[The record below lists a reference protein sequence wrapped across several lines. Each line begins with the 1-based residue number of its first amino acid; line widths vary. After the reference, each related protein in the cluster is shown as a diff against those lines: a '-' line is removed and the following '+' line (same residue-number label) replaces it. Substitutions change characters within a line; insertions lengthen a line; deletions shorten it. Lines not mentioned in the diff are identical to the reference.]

1 VENIR
6 KALKYIKKQWERL
19 EKETQKIIVAVVV
32 YAAIIGV
39 TALLIFG
46 TDKNGEKKP
55 TNGKPVVD
63 ITGKEEQEEEQE
75 DDKNVISKEDQ
86 EAAKVPPVEEGDPYA
101 DIQSQKDKEK
111 GPSAN
116 IKDVI
121 KNAKTDQIT
130 HGIDVSKYQGTI
142 NWKEVKKSGVQ
153 FAMIRVG
160 YRTMVSGE
168 IKEDNYAKKNIQ
180 EATKNGI
187 KVGVYFFSAAVT
199 EKEAIEE
206 AEWVLEFIKGYKIT
220 YPVVYD
226 CEGYKDDSNR
236 HANISEVRRTD
247 NALAFMNKIAEGGYS
262 PMFYSSQSDL
272 EDGYY
277 WETHRISSIYSV
289 WLAYYPSKP
298 YPETEAPKYS
308 GEYAMWQ
315 YTNKG
320 VVPGIGTKVD
330 MNVAYF
336 GFEGTETPEDIPDP
350 TPDVNPEISPT
361 VKPEVTPSV
370 TMQFETKN
378 EQVTAK
384 DQTNLRDKPSQGSDS
399 QVLHT
404 LLNGQV
410 AKRTGIN
417 TATGWS
423 RVEYNGKTYYAVSSF
438 LTTDLNYKK
447 PEEQPS
453 NIKTQF
459 QNVNEQMTA
468 KEKINLRNIPSVT
481 DENSQVVATI
491 TAGQVVTRTGINTD
505 VGWSRVVYN
514 GQTLYCV
521 SSYLKPVTTTEQNET
536 Q

>member
-1 VENIR
+1 
-6 KALKYIKKQWERL
+6 
-19 EKETQKIIVAVVV
+19 
-32 YAAIIGV
+32 
-39 TALLIFG
+39 
-46 TDKNGEKKP
+46 
-55 TNGKPVVD
+55 
-63 ITGKEEQEEEQE
+63 
-75 DDKNVISKEDQ
+75 
-86 EAAKVPPVEEGDPYA
+86 
-101 DIQSQKDKEK
+101 
-111 GPSAN
+111 
-116 IKDVI
+116 
-121 KNAKTDQIT
+121 
-130 HGIDVSKYQGTI
+130 
-142 NWKEVKKSGVQ
+142 
-153 FAMIRVG
+153 
-160 YRTMVSGE
+160 
-168 IKEDNYAKKNIQ
+168 
-180 EATKNGI
+180 
-187 KVGVYFFSAAVT
+187 
-199 EKEAIEE
+199 
-206 AEWVLEFIKGYKIT
+206 
-220 YPVVYD
+220 
-226 CEGYKDDSNR
+226 
-236 HANISEVRRTD
+236 
-247 NALAFMNKIAEGGYS
+247 MNKIAEGGYS

-289 WLAYYPSKP
+289 WLAYYPSKS

-350 TPDVNPEISPT
+350 TPDVNPEIPPT
-361 VKPEVTPSV
+361 IKPEVTPSV
-370 TMQFETKN
+370 TMQFEAKN

-384 DQTNLRDKPSQGSDS
+384 DQTNLRDKPSQGNDS

-423 RVEYNGKTYYAVSSF
+423 RVEYNGRTYYAVSSF

-468 KEKINLRNIPSVT
+468 KEEVNLRNIPSVT
-481 DENSQVVATI
+481 DEGSQVVVTI
-491 TAGQVVTRTGINTD
+491 TAGQVVTRTGVNTD

-521 SSYLKPVTTTEQNET
+521 SSYLKPVTATEQSET
-536 Q
+536 E